1 MIKLMKIN
9 ISLTFILLLSSI
21 PYFSDAQSERWQQAV
36 KYDMDVKMD
45 VKNNQYHGSQVLEY
59 TNNSPDTLS
68 QVFFH
73 LYYNAFQPNSMMDVR
88 SRTIAD
94 PDRRVGDRIS
104 KLKQDEIGYLKINS
118 LSLDGAKLEF
128 EHVGTILEV
137 RLDEPILPHSTV
149 VFESE
154 FEGQVPLQVRRS
166 GRDSQEGVRLSMSQW
181 YPKMANYDE
190 QGWHAQPYI
199 GREFYG
205 IFGDFDVKITIDKT
219 YILGGT
225 GYLQNAN
232 EIGYGYEEKGTEVKR
247 PSGNE
252 LTWHFHAPKVH
263 DFMWAADPK
272 YTHDKIQMDN
282 GITVHHLYIKGPKT
296 QEVWEKLKEYT
307 PKALD
312 YLSERFGEY
321 PYKQFSVIQGG
332 DGGMEYPM
340 STLITGERPL
350 NSLVGVMVHELV
362 HSWFHGVLATN
373 ESLYPWMDEGFTSF
387 ASALTMEEIF
397 AKKDESNTRSFTH
410 SGSYQSYI
418 RLTESGLEEP
428 LSTHADHYHT
438 NSAYSAASYSKG
450 AVFLEQLGYIIGAGN
465 RDKGMLRYWDTW
477 QFKHPNV
484 NDFIRV
490 MEKESGLELDWYKE
504 YWVYSTKTIDYG
516 IKTVEANANSGTKIT
531 LERIGLMPMP
541 IDLVIT
547 YKDGEQEMV
556 YLPLVIQRGEKPLE
570 EGMPSRVLTQRW
582 AWTHTTTE
590 VVLDRAKSDIKSI
603 EIDPSGRMADVN
615 RKNNRMEF

>member
-1 MIKLMKIN
+1 MVGCFLHYSFRFVTKNQFLIMNQVKKIA
-9 ISLTFILLLSSI
+9 IVFVFLLGSVTLS
-21 PYFSDAQSERWQQAV
+21 PGQSERWQQKV
-36 KYDMDVKMD
+36 KYDMEVKMD
-45 VKNNQYHGSQVLEY
+45 VETNQYQGTQELAF
-59 TNNSPDTLS
+59 TNNSPDTLHKA
-68 QVFFH
+68 FFH
-73 LYYNAFQPNSMMDVR
+73 LYYNAFQPHSMMDVR

-94 PDRRVGDRIS
+94 PDRRVEDRIS
-104 KLKQDEIGYLKINS
+104 KLGSDEIGYLHVTK
-118 LSLDGAKLEF
+118 LSMNGQDLEF
-128 EHVGTILEV
+128 EEVGTILEV
-137 RLDEPILPHSTV
+137 TLTEPILPNSTV
-149 VFESE
+149 VFNSA
-154 FEGQVPLQVRRS
+154 FEGQVPLQVRRA
-166 GRDSQEGVRLSMSQW
+166 GRDSKEGVRYSMSQW
-181 YPKMANYDE
+181 YPKLANYDE

-205 IFGDFDVKITIDKT
+205 IFGEFDVKITIDKT

-373 ESLYPWMDEGFTSF
+373 ETLYPWMDEGFTTF
-387 ASALTMEEIF
+387 ASNLTMEEIF
-397 AKKDESNTRSFTH
+397 NEEKSGESPHH
-410 SGSYQSYI
+410 SSYNSYI
-418 RLTESGLEEP
+418 RLARSGIEEP
-428 LSTHADHYHT
+428 LSTPSDHYHT
-438 NSAYSAASYSKG
+438 NTAYGAASYSKG
-450 AVFLEQLGYIIGAGN
+450 AVFLEQLGYIIGKQN
-465 RDKGMLRYWDTW
+465 RDNGMFSYWHKW
-477 QFKHPNV
+477 KFKHPNP
-484 NDFIRV
+484 NDFIRI
-490 MEKESGLELDWYKE
+490 MEKESGLELDWYKH
-504 YWVYSTKTIDYG
+504 YWV
-516 IKTVEANANSGTKIT
+516 
-531 LERIGLMPMP
+531 
-541 IDLVIT
+541 
-547 YKDGEQEMV
+547 
-556 YLPLVIQRGEKPLE
+556 
-570 EGMPSRVLTQRW
+570 
-582 AWTHTTTE
+582 
-590 VVLDRAKSDIKSI
+590 
-603 EIDPSGRMADVN
+603 
-615 RKNNRMEF
+615 F

>member
-1 MIKLMKIN
+1 MKKN

-21 PYFSDAQSERWQQAV
+21 PFFSSAQSERWQQAV

-45 VKNNQYHGSQVLEY
+45 VKKNQYQGRQVLEY
-59 TNNSPDTLS
+59 TNNSPDTLK

-104 KLKQDEIGYLKINS
+104 KLKPDEIGYLRINS
-118 LSLDGAKLEF
+118 LSLNGKSLEY

-137 RLDEPILPHSTV
+137 KLTEPILPHSTV
-149 VFESE
+149 VFETD

-205 IFGDFDVKITIDKT
+205 IFGNFDVKITIDKT
-219 YILGGT
+219 YVLGGT
-225 GYLQNAN
+225 GYLQNAD
-232 EIGYGYEEKGTEVKR
+232 EIGHGYEEEGTQVK
-247 PSGNE
+247 PASGDD
-252 LTWHFHAPKVH
+252 LTWHFKAPKVH

-272 YTHDKIQMDN
+272 YTHDKIQMEN

-296 QEVWEKLKEYT
+296 QEVWGKLKEYT
-307 PKALD
+307 PKAIS
-312 YLSERFGEY
+312 YLSEHFGQY
-321 PYKQFSVIQGG
+321 PYQQFSVIQGG

-362 HSWFHGVLATN
+362 HSWFHGVLGSN
-373 ESLYPWMDEGFTSF
+373 EGLYPWMDEGFTSF
-387 ASALTMEEIF
+387 ASALTMGEIF
-397 AKKDESNTRSFTH
+397 TVKKDGPQPFPH
-410 SGSYQSYI
+410 SGSYQGYI
-418 RLTESGLEEP
+418 RLAQSGLEEP
-428 LSTHADHYHT
+428 LSTPADHYHT
-438 NSAYSAASYSKG
+438 NTAYGAAAYSKG
-450 AVFLEQLGYIIGAGN
+450 AVFLEQLGYIIGAEN

-477 QFKHPNV
+477 QFRHPNV
-484 NDFIRV
+484 NDIIRV

-516 IKTVEANANSGTKIT
+516 IKAVEENTKKGTKIT

-547 YKDGEQEMV
+547 YTDGKQETI
-556 YLPLVIQRGEKPLE
+556 YLPLIIQRGEKPLE
-570 EGMPSRVLTQRW
+570 AGMPSRVLTQRW
-582 AWTHTTTE
+582 PWTNPTIE
-590 VVLDRAKSDIKSI
+590 LVLDRTKSAIKSV
-603 EIDPSGRMADVN
+603 EIDPSGRMADIN
-615 RKNNRMEF
+615 RDNNKLEF